1 MSPRP
6 IVFIVPFIAFCFAT
20 PIPADPAAPDR
31 KTLVVISHIPRHPG
45 QSSALASI
53 GYSKRLHI
61 LEIEFRKG
69 AVYRYLHVPHSV
81 YIDLMSAESKTN
93 YYDRHI
99 RGHYRSL
106 HVHPRTKTGQV
117 H

>member
-6 IVFIVPFIAFCFAT
+6 IVFVFPFIALYFAA
-20 PIPADPAAPDR
+20 PVAADPALSDR
-31 KTLVVISHIPRHPG
+31 KTSSVISHIPR
-45 QSSALASI
+45 QSVRSSALASV

-69 AVYRYLHVPHSV
+69 AVYRYLDVPYSV
-81 YIDLMSAESKTN
+81 YRNLMSAGSKAR
-93 YYDRHI
+93 YYDRNI

-106 HVHPRTKTGQV
+106 HVHPGTKDRRV